1 MQKEVKMSKVKSI
14 MSKKPATI
22 SENADIRKLCKAL
35 AKSKLSGLP
44 VVGKNGN
51 LVGFVSERDIINAVA
66 KPKFMELTAKTIM
79 TKKVKAV
86 GPDDPLTHASK
97 IFSELNLRIL
107 PVVKGGKVVGLI
119 TRRDVIERLLSPL
132 H

>member
-1 MQKEVKMSKVKSI
+1 MQEEVIMSKVKNV

-22 SENADIRKLCKAL
+22 SENADIRKLCKIL

-44 VVGKNGN
+44 VVGKGGN
-51 LVGFVSERDIINAVA
+51 LVGFVSERDIIKAVA
-66 KPKFMELTAKTIM
+66 KPKFMEMTAKRIM
-79 TKKVKAV
+79 TKRVKSV

-97 IFSELNLRIL
+97 IFSELDLRIL
-107 PVVKGGKVVGLI
+107 PVVKNGKVVGLI
-119 TRRDVIERLLSPL
+119 TRRGVIESLLSSL